1 MEERAV
7 SNDDDKQKKIIGLK
21 IHLTECDRGGLHV
34 TNVEPIDDTA
44 VVYDAPGSDEI
55 LTSSRV
61 GWSRPYAANW
71 ERNFGQQ
78 TQVDE
83 TN

>member
-1 MEERAV
+1 MSE
-7 SNDDDKQKKIIGLK
+7 NNKIIGLK
-21 IHLTECDRGGLHV
+21 IKLTECDRGGLHV
-34 TNVEPIDDTA
+34 ISIEPIDETA
-44 VVYDAPGSDEI
+44 IIYDAPGSDDV
-55 LTSSRV
+55 LASSRV